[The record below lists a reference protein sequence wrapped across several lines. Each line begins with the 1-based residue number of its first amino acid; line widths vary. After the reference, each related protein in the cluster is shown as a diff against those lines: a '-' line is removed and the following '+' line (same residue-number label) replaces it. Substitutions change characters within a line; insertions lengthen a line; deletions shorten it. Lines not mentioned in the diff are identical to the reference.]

1 MKKNLLKIYDIFKSN
16 ENIRKTDSFSDI
28 NKATNKILTNKKKY
42 RLYFKEYTKNT
53 EVYSFKTPGIT
64 HYPLLQKKSC
74 SLLPIHRT
82 KIEYYEDILENK
94 KDIEK

>member
-1 MKKNLLKIYDIFKSN
+1 MAAIKK
-16 ENIRKTDSFSDI
+16 
-28 NKATNKILTNKKKY
+28 TNKILTNKKKY

-94 KDIEK
+94 KDIEKKEKL